1 MNQDKKELFK
11 TRVEIMVMKS
21 HKTEKRKIRIRES
34 CDKTFPYGV
43 PQLQERIVSEATH
56 SIVTL
61 VSPSRTCVDK
71 DKNDFII

>member
-1 MNQDKKELFK
+1 MNQDKKGLFK

-21 HKTEKRKIRIRES
+21 HKTEKRKIRIKES

-71 DKNDFII
+71 DKIDFIL

>member
-1 MNQDKKELFK
+1 MK
-11 TRVEIMVMKS
+11 TRDDISYES
-21 HKTEKRKIRIRES
+21 HKTEKRIKES
-34 CDKTFPYGV
+34 YEETFPYGV

-71 DKNDFII
+71 DKNDDII

>member
-1 MNQDKKELFK
+1 
-11 TRVEIMVMKS
+11 MKS
-21 HKTEKRKIRIRES
+21 YKNKKMKIRIKES
-34 CDKTFPYGV
+34 YEETFPYGV

-71 DKNDFII
+71 DKNDDII